1 MWSLM
6 EGEAEMSGRFPFLQE
21 QEKGKGSAFS
31 WLVLVITQVNPAFKS
46 FMSWTL
52 PSDLGWQEKVSAR
65 GWGLKSP
72 KVNRKYCIL

>member
-31 WLVLVITQVNPAFKS
+31 WLVLVIAQGESS
-46 FMSWTL
+46 F
-52 PSDLGWQEKVSAR
+52 
-65 GWGLKSP
+65 
-72 KVNRKYCIL
+72 